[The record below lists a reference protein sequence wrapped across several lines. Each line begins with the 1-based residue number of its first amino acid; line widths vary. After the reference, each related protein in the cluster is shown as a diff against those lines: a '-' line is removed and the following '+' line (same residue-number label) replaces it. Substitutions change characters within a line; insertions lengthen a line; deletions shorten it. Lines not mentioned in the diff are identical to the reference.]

1 MNLDLRDL
9 MASRADAVD
18 PPVLDPLAVV
28 ADGERRVRS
37 RRRLTAAGAAL
48 ALVVTVGTAT
58 VVADRGDERLAPSG
72 PIEWAPGTRP
82 LTWGEGQTIHLGD
95 REVDTGMDFLS
106 LDVTDDGAAFTTL
119 DGGIWFTDGSGIE
132 QIGTTQGGIGFTAIR
147 PRDRVVN
154 DSAGSLLAWLEYP
167 TGRSGRTELVVF
179 DSGQGAV
186 LGRAPVEN
194 ESGVID
200 GVAAVVGR
208 QVFTWMDFGL
218 TLLRYDLDSDR
229 VDEVR
234 PAVLEAA
241 RRGGPR
247 ALVVGASAPEDGRL
261 IPDDDY
267 STIPVDNSRLDQLFV
282 ADTGER
288 LDLQVS
294 LGDDTGH
301 ANVYFLQWLDDDR
314 FTVGSSGDG
323 SGDLHVCEIS
333 AGRCT
338 VTIDSG
344 TWTSN
349 VYPGRKAPLQP
360 GDGGVGAELAMGRA
374 MQAARD

>member
-1 MNLDLRDL
+1 MILDLREL

-48 ALVVTVGTAT
+48 ALVLLVGTAT
-58 VVADRGDERLAPSG
+58 VVLDRGDDRITPTG
-72 PIEWAPGTRP
+72 PIEWTPGTRP

-119 DGGIWFTDGSGIE
+119 DGGIWFTDGSSVE
-132 QIGTTQGGIGFTAIR
+132 QIGATQGGIGYTAIR

-186 LGRAPVEN
+186 LARTPVEN
-194 ESGVID
+194 ERVIVR
-200 GVAAVVGR
+200 VAAVVGR

-218 TLLRYDLDSDR
+218 TLFRYDLDSDT
-229 VDEVR
+229 VEEVG
-234 PAVLEAA
+234 PAVLEAT
-241 RRGGPR
+241 RRDGPR
-247 ALVVGASAPEDGRL
+247 ALVVGATASQDGRPL
-261 IPDDDY
+261 PDDY
-267 STIPVDNSRLDQLFV
+267 TSAIPVVDSRLDGLF
-282 ADTGER
+282 DPRTGER
-288 LDLQVS
+288 LDLLLPAGYQE
-294 LGDDTGH
+294 GH
-301 ANVYFLQWLDDDR
+301 LDVYFVQWLDDDR

-323 SGDLHVCEIS
+323 SGDLLVCEIS
-333 AGRCT
+333 ADRCT
-338 VTIDSG
+338 VTIESDS
-344 TWTSN
+344 WTSLTH
-349 VYPGRKAPLQP
+349 PGRKSPLQP
-360 GDGGVGAELAMGRA
+360 GHGGVGAELAMGRA
-374 MQAARD
+374 MQAAQD